1 MNAIRVPNCLLPV
14 LGALVLSS
22 AALSP
27 SLIAQAAAVPEVAEQ
42 TADQAWSYLKDN
54 TYDQRDQ
61 FLSGVNRLS
70 ARLDD
75 QIRALRAKRAGMSK
89 DTTDWDFAMKDV
101 DESRSLLTSRIT
113 ELKATNTPET
123 WLSARDNIGDAWK
136 RSEDAVDKMHTTVT
150 S

>member
-1 MNAIRVPNCLLPV
+1 MNAMRVPNCLLPV

-27 SLIAQAAAVPEVAEQ
+27 SLIAQVPAVPEVAEQ

-136 RSEDAVDKMHTTVT
+136 RCEDAVDKMHTTVT

>member
-14 LGALVLSS
+14 LGSLVLSS

-27 SLIAQAAAVPEVAEQ
+27 SLNAQATAVPEVSEQ
-42 TADQAWSYLKDN
+42 TADQAWSSLKDD

-75 QIRALRAKRAGMSK
+75 QIRDLRAKRAGMSK
-89 DTTDWDFAMKDV
+89 DTSDWDFAMKDV
-101 DESRSLLTSRIT
+101 EESRSLLTSRIT
-113 ELKATNTPET
+113 ELKAANTPET

-136 RSEDAVDKMHTTVT
+136 RAEGAVDKMHTTVT

>member
-1 MNAIRVPNCLLPV
+1 MNAMRVPHSLIPV
-14 LGALVLSS
+14 LGALVLSAS
-22 AALSP
+22 LSP
-27 SLIAQAAAVPEVAEQ
+27 RLAAQVPAVPEVAEQ
-42 TADQAWSYLKDN
+42 TADQAWSYLKDS

-61 FLSGVNRLS
+61 FLAGVNRLS

-75 QIRALRAKRAGMSK
+75 QIRALRAKRAGMST
-89 DTTDWDFAMKDV
+89 DTKDWDFAMKDV

-113 ELKATNTPET
+113 ELKQTNTPET